1 MSTNF
6 KDPQEQREFRSHMLR
21 SSIVSAFWCVI
32 STRRESGLK
41 LVDVAEKLGINKS
54 AISRWFSGSTPNWS
68 LSTISDLANALDVEV
83 EIVLRDRKTGE
94 VFTPTGKV
102 SFAKTDVPPREAA

>member
-6 KDPQEQREFRSHMLR
+6 KSPLEQREFRSNLLR
-21 SSIVSAFWCVI
+21 SAMVSAFWGVI
-32 STRRESGLK
+32 SARREAGMK

-54 AISRWFSGSTPNWS
+54 AISRWFSGPTPNWS

-102 SFAKTDVPPREAA
+102 HHAKTDAPPREAA